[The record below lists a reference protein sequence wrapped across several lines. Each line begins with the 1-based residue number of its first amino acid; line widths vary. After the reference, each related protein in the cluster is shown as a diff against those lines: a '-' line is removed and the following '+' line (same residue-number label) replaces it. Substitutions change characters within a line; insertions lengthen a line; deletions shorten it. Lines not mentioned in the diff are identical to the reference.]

1 MQSLAGKISIVTGA
15 GRGIGKAVSLLL
27 SRSGSRVV
35 LAARSESQLD
45 RVREEIEKER
55 GEAMVVATDLT
66 RDEDIAGLVN
76 RVIEEWGPIDYLINN
91 AGWGRHASVVKANIK
106 DWDETLRVNLRAP
119 MILTK
124 LVLPG
129 LIQKGGGAVINI
141 ASIAAK
147 SGQAKTAAYAASK
160 FGLLG
165 FTQTLYEEVREYGI
179 KVAAILP
186 GFVDTPLIPA
196 TAKLDR
202 NKMIRAE
209 DVAEA
214 VLFVLNSSATCCP
227 VEIVIRPQR
236 SPYL

>member
-1 MQSLAGKISIVTGA
+1 MKPLAGKVSIVTGA
-15 GRGIGKAVSLLL
+15 GSGIGKAVSLFL

-35 LAARSESQLD
+35 LAARNESRLNA
-45 RVREEIEKER
+45 VSEEIEKRE
-55 GEAMVVATDLT
+55 GEAMVVPADLT
-66 RDEDIAGLVN
+66 REDEMQSLVG
-76 RVIEEWGPIDYLINN
+76 RVLEKWGSVDYLINN
-91 AGWGRHASVVKANIK
+91 AGWGRHAPIVKAKIK
-106 DWDETLRVNLRAP
+106 EWDETLQVNLRAP

-124 LVLPG
+124 LVLPA
-129 LIQKGGGAVINI
+129 LIEKKGGAVINI

-147 SGQAKTAAYAASK
+147 VGDANAAAYTASK

-165 FTQTLYEEVREYGI
+165 FSQSLYEEVREYGI

-196 TAKLDR
+196 TAKMDR
-202 NKMIRAE
+202 TKMIRPE

-227 VEIVIRPQR
+227 VEITIRPQK